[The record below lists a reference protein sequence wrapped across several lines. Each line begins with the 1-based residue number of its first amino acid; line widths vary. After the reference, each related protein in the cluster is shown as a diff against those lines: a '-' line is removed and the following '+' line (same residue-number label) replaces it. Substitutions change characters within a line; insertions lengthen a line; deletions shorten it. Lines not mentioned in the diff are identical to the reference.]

1 MKRVQINPVDLYIH
15 VVYYYLINLSV
26 TQALTQGGGNM
37 KKSSISW
44 VILFVFLTGGLPALS
59 QQASQ
64 PPQYSQ
70 EAAPVSVHKVSPHV
84 YEVRGGDGANCS
96 FIVGEKE
103 VFSIDAKMTV
113 RSAGDMMEA
122 IRKTTDKPVSR
133 IILTHS
139 DGDHVNGLAGF
150 TGEHDIISHA
160 NSLKHIEDANL
171 SGTEKI
177 PLPNITFDSE
187 VSFFIGKLRVD
198 LLYFG
203 PAHTDGDIVVII
215 PEDKVAIV
223 GDLFFKDRDPLI
235 HMNKNG
241 NSFGLIS
248 VLDKIIGLD
257 AQIYLSGHA
266 EPVKKEEIVELRSR
280 INETQNKVRAMVDQN
295 KTLDEV
301 KKAMGVSTE
310 QSRWRSLV
318 EVIYLELANDM
329 K

>member
-1 MKRVQINPVDLYIH
+1 
-15 VVYYYLINLSV
+15 
-26 TQALTQGGGNM
+26 M
-37 KKSSISW
+37 KKSSIPW
-44 VILFVFLTGGLPALS
+44 VILFVILTGVWPAFS
-59 QQASQ
+59 QQTGQ

-70 EAAPVSVHKVSPHV
+70 ETAPVSIHQISTHV
-84 YEVRGGDGANCS
+84 YEVRGGEGANCS

-103 VFSIDAKMTV
+103 VFVIDAKMTV
-113 RSAGDMMEA
+113 RSAEDMLA
-122 IRKTTDKPVSR
+122 VIRQTTDKPISH

-150 TGEHDIISHA
+150 SGEPDIIAHV
-160 NSLKHIEDANL
+160 NSKKHVEDANETV
-171 SGTEKI
+171 TEKV
-177 PLPNITFDSE
+177 PLPNETFYSRM
-187 VSFFIGKLRVD
+187 SIYSGKFQID

-203 PAHTDGDIVVII
+203 PAHTDGDIVIFV
-215 PEDKVAIV
+215 PEDKIAVV

-241 NSFGLIS
+241 NSFGLVS
-248 VLDKIIGLD
+248 VLERIIDID
-257 AQIYLSGHA
+257 AGTYLSGHA
-266 EPVKKEEIVELRSR
+266 EPVEKTEIVDLRRR
-280 INETQNKVRAMVDQN
+280 ITETQNRVKAMVGEG

-318 EVIYLELANDM
+318 EVIYLEFADDM